1 MESSTEIKTVFWI
14 GTFLFLLIGVGLLAM
29 ALFYKNYFAKMKQKE
44 AELLLKT
51 ALETEKSE
59 RERIAADLHDGV
71 SGDLN
76 AVRNFIAILNRK
88 EISKEDKNFY
98 NIILEGVENAL
109 ESTRNIS
116 YKLMPPLLH
125 TMGFISAIKDY
136 LERLTIQTSI
146 NYNIITHSDFSN
158 LDTNYSYELYRV
170 IQELTTNQMKYGH
183 LTYCQITL
191 SEISENYIVTI
202 EDDGIEFSFQ
212 DSLQTSKGS
221 GLKNIQSRLKVLGA
235 SIQQEPKVLGNIYII
250 SIKKLKT

>member
-1 MESSTEIKTVFWI
+1 MESSSEIKTVFWI
-14 GTFLFLLIGVGLLAM
+14 GTLLFLFIGIALLAM

-51 ALETEKSE
+51 ALETEKNE

-76 AVRNFIAILNRK
+76 AVRNFITILNKK
-88 EISKEDKNFY
+88 EASNEDKNFY
-98 NIILEGVENAL
+98 NIILESVENAL
-109 ESTRNIS
+109 ESTRNVS

-125 TMGFISAIKDY
+125 TMGFISAIEDY
-136 LERLTIQTSI
+136 LERLTKQTSI
-146 NYNIITHSDFSN
+146 NYNIITQSDFSN
-158 LDTNYSYELYRV
+158 LDTSHSYELYRI

-183 LTYCQITL
+183 VSQCQITL
-191 SEISENYIVTI
+191 SEVLEDYRVTI

-212 DSLQTSKGS
+212 NSLQNSKGS

-235 SIQQEPKVLGNIYII
+235 TLQQEPKTLGNIYII
-250 SIKKLKT
+250 SFKKLKS

>member
-1 MESSTEIKTVFWI
+1 MEGNSEIKIVFWL
-14 GTFLFLLIGVGLLAM
+14 GTFLFLFIGIALLVLVM
-29 ALFYKNYFAKMKQKE
+29 FYKNYVAKMRQKE

-51 ALETEKSE
+51 ALETEKNE

-76 AVRNFIAILNRK
+76 AVRNFIAILNKK

-98 NIILEGVENAL
+98 NIILEGIENAL

-146 NYNIITHSDFSN
+146 NYNTIINSDFSN
-158 LDTNYSYELYRV
+158 LDANYSYELYRI

>member
-1 MESSTEIKTVFWI
+1 MESYSEIKIVFWL
-14 GTFLFLLIGVGLLAM
+14 GTLLFLFVGIGLLSM
-29 ALFYKNYFAKMKQKE
+29 ALFYQNHFAKMKQKE

-51 ALETEKSE
+51 ALETEKNE

-76 AVRNFIAILNRK
+76 AVRNFIAILNSK
-88 EISKEDKNFY
+88 DISKEDKNFN

-136 LERLTIQTSI
+136 FERLNLQTSI
-146 NYNIITHSDFSN
+146 DYKIISNSDFSDLN
-158 LDTNYSYELYRV
+158 ENYSYELYRI

-183 LTYCQITL
+183 ASYCKVTL
-191 SEISENYIVTI
+191 SEISDSYIVNI
-202 EDDGIEFSFQ
+202 EDDGVEFSFQ
-212 DSLQTSKGS
+212 NALQTSKGS
-221 GLKNIQSRLKVLGA
+221 GLKNIQSRLKVLEA
-235 SIQQEPKVLGNIYII
+235 TLQQEPKTLGNIYII
-250 SIKKLKT
+250 SFKKLKS

>member
-1 MESSTEIKTVFWI
+1 MESNSEIKIVFWL
-14 GTFLFLLIGVGLLAM
+14 GTFLFFFIGIALLVLVM
-29 ALFYKNYFAKMKQKE
+29 FYKNYVAKMRQKE

-146 NYNIITHSDFSN
+146 NYNITINSDFSN
-158 LDTNYSYELYRV
+158 LDANYSYELYRV
-170 IQELTTNQMKYGH
+170 IQEVTTNQMKYGH

-191 SEISENYIVTI
+191 SEILENYIMTI

-212 DSLQTSKGS
+212 NSLQTSKGN